1 MTPPGS
7 LTKTWQVSHDDRAR
21 TTSAGAAT
29 APFLVPGLV
38 PGLVLGLVL
47 GAARPAAAQQECEPR
62 DGLSTCVASD
72 NLWTHPGGGR
82 FLSQATSES
91 LEPGSATFG
100 FTPVFLH
107 RPIGLRVSSADPEG
121 TTIYAVENV
130 FAATFL
136 LGVGITDRLRATVA
150 APVMLYQTGASKA
163 DVVGSDDVLPRSA
176 MGDVRFGLGF
186 TALPRAPGEDGVGLA
201 GRFQLAAPSGQP
213 DAFSGYGSTTFA
225 PGVVADYRIGDL
237 TLAVDVSARIR
248 RAVTLA
254 TATIGPQIVA
264 SVGAGYDILDDGW
277 LSVNLETWALFGT
290 AGQRQLTEQPGAE
303 PPEEEAGPA
312 HIPMEWMLS
321 IRTAALLDGRFRAS
335 LGGGTF
341 IPTASS
347 FAVTT
352 PAFRTALSLSYVF
365 RDVDDE
371 PDDEAQNAL

>member
-1 MTPPGS
+1 MTPAGP
-7 LTKTWQVSHDDRAR
+7 LIKTSRVSHDQRAR
-21 TTSAGAAT
+21 ATIVGAAT
-29 APFLVPGLV
+29 SLSL
-38 PGLVLGLVL
+38 LLGL
-47 GAARPAAAQQECEPR
+47 ARPAAAQQECEPR

-82 FLSQATSES
+82 FASQATSEA
-91 LEPGSATFG
+91 LEPGTATFG

-107 RPIGLRVSSADPEG
+107 RPIGLTVSSADPDG

-130 FAATFL
+130 LSSTFL
-136 LGVGITDRLRATVA
+136 LGVGITERLSATLA
-150 APVMLYQTGASKA
+150 APVVLYQTGASKA
-163 DVVGSDDVLPRSA
+163 DVVGSDEALPRSA

-186 TALPRAPGEDGVGLA
+186 VVLPRAPEQEGLGLA
-201 GRFQLAAPSGQP
+201 TRFQFAAPSGQP
-213 DAFSGYGSTTFA
+213 NAFSGYGSTTFA
-225 PGVVADYRIGDL
+225 PGAVVDYRVGDL
-237 TLAVDVSARIR
+237 TLALDLSARIR
-248 RAVTLA
+248 RAVSLA
-254 TATIGPQIVA
+254 TATIGPQIGA
-264 SVGAGYDILDDGW
+264 SIGAGYDILDDGW

-303 PPEEEAGPA
+303 PPEEQPGPP

-321 IRTAALLDGRFRAS
+321 VRTAGLLDGRFRAS

-352 PAFRTALSLSYVF
+352 PALRTLLSLTYVF

-371 PDDEAQNAL
+371 APGDQPSVGGALLRTRSEAP